1 MRLPEF
7 NTNLQKLSGVVFDME
22 RRGVCVDLEVAADIG
37 KKASQD
43 EEETRKRLDAFAGDL
58 CGCTETNWNYH
69 GWLAPFLFDP
79 RPTGLGIEPS
89 EFCSKGR
96 VKDDKLT
103 TDGTALDYLASLN
116 PEYRDLLNLIRKLRQ
131 QHRVAN
137 YARSWAELAIHHG
150 DGSFRL
156 HPSFGMANDTDTRPG
171 AKTGR
176 FGIKNPPLQ
185 QVPNDPRKDPYRLR
199 RAFIAPPGYVLVVA
213 DYSQLE
219 IVIMAHL
226 CYRLFGATGLRDRLY
241 PGKPDMHS
249 ATAKYVFGD
258 TLHVPEVEGCLD
270 LGLFKVDPILKRFRD
285 LVKRIRYGLA
295 YGKGDYGFG
304 NTLFELDADGNIIG
318 PPIGQEKA
326 GVFRNAL
333 LDMDP
338 EVRQFQEWV
347 WDYGYEH
354 EMFPSLLG
362 RWDPGPVIRERGW
375 KGEPSNN
382 AKRKYRQ
389 WENWAMQAGGQEIVF
404 MVMIALAEAGLTQ
417 SLQVH
422 DELHFWV
429 RPEDVDRDIP
439 RIQEIGENTIKLDA
453 PLIFKP
459 HAGETWEGCK

>member
-1 MRLPEF
+1 MHLLDF
-7 NTNLQKLSGVVFDME
+7 NNNLQKLNRVVYDME
-22 RRGVCVDLEVAADIG
+22 RRGVPVDLNIAAEIRDS
-37 KKASQD
+37 ATRD
-43 EEETRKRLDAFAGDL
+43 ETETRRRLDEYAGTL
-58 CGCTETNWNYH
+58 CGRTETNWNYH
-69 GWLAPFLFDP
+69 GWLAPFLFGDAP
-79 RPTGLGIEPS
+79 SGLGLVPS
-89 EFCSKGR
+89 EFCAKGR
-96 VKDDKLT
+96 VRDDALT
-103 TDGTALDYLASLN
+103 TDGVALDWLASLN
-116 PEYRDLLNLIRKLRQ
+116 PEHRELLNLIRKLRQ

-137 YARSWAELAIHHG
+137 YAASWIELAVPHE

-199 RAFIAPPGYVLVVA
+199 RAFLAPPGYVLVVA

-258 TLHVPEVEGCLD
+258 TLGVAEVLACED
-270 LGLFKVDPILKRFRD
+270 LALFKKDPILKRFRD

-318 PPIGQEKA
+318 PPIGEEKA
-326 GVFRNAL
+326 GVFKNAL

-347 WDYGYEH
+347 WNYGYEH
-354 EMFPSLLG
+354 QMFPSLLG
-362 RWDPGPVIRERGW
+362 RWDPGPIIRDKGRGG
-375 KGEPSNN
+375 KPSGL

-389 WENWAMQAGGQEIVF
+389 WLNWPMQAGGQEVVF
-404 MVMIALAEAGLTQ
+404 MVMIALAEAGFIQ
-417 SLQVH
+417 DLQVH

-429 RPEDVDRDIP
+429 RPDDLDRSIKV
-439 RIQEIGENTIKLDA
+439 IQEIGENTIKLDA
-453 PLIFKP
+453 PLSFKP
-459 HAGETWEGCK
+459 HAGANWEDCK